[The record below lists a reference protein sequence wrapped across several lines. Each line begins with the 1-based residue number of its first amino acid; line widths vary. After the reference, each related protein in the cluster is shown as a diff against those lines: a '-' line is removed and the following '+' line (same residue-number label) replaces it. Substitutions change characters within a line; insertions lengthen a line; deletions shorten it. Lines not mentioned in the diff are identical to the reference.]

1 MSRAGGPRGRARA
14 GALIDPPSAAP
25 ARVGDPIRPSSLDT
39 SPDAHAAQ
47 LSVCDEIREVSLCG
61 IRHRHPQYTEE
72 EARFALFR
80 HLLGH
85 ELFVRAWPHAPVLAA

>member
-1 MSRAGGPRGRARA
+1 MH
-14 GALIDPPSAAP
+14 
-25 ARVGDPIRPSSLDT
+25 PSSLDT
-39 SPDAHAAQ
+39 STEAHAAQ
-47 LSVCDEIREVSLCG
+47 LSAWRRMGPERRLLLAMQMSDEIRQVALAG
-61 IRHRHPQYTEE
+61 IRHRHPEYTEE